1 MTSLASLGPDSIVG
15 TYRIVKELGRGG
27 MGTVYEAIHTLLPRR
42 TAIKVMHPEL
52 LRQPGMATRMV
63 QEASI
68 LEELK
73 RHAGIVRVFEC
84 GLLPDHRP
92 YIVMELIEGESLS
105 TRLHRVPTLP
115 SIEVAKILADVAG
128 VLSAVHAA
136 GIVHRDLKPDNVLL
150 TPRDEF
156 YPLRIIDWGVARLG
170 PMGRLTLDG
179 MTPGTPIYMSP
190 EQATGRNIGPPCDIY
205 SLGVM
210 AYEML
215 TGHPPFDGRTLA
227 EVVCMHL
234 TSDAVPLQERT
245 CAPIELCE
253 LVHRMLEKDPQARP
267 SAQELKRRAGALA
280 ALRPATTVASAYDGL
295 DYAEMSIEPIRAVRS
310 HAPAVVAAP
319 LPEVVPSEEVVVV
332 DPESLEFGV
341 TEMQPVVRRPRWTP
355 EISQVVQ
362 AVISPARSG
371 AITPRSY
378 RDQVAGE
385 IVLLDKRRF

>member
-1 MTSLASLGPDSIVG
+1 
-15 TYRIVKELGRGG
+15 
-27 MGTVYEAIHTLLPRR
+27 
-42 TAIKVMHPEL
+42 
-52 LRQPGMATRMV
+52 
-63 QEASI
+63 
-68 LEELK
+68 
-73 RHAGIVRVFEC
+73 
-84 GLLPDHRP
+84 
-92 YIVMELIEGESLS
+92 
-105 TRLHRVPTLP
+105 
-115 SIEVAKILADVAG
+115 
-128 VLSAVHAA
+128 VLSGVHAA

-190 EQATGRNIGPPCDIY
+190 EQATGRNIGPACDIY

-234 TSDAVPLQERT
+234 TSEAVPLQERT

-253 LVHRMLEKDPQARP
+253 LVHRMLEKEPQARP
-267 SAQELKRRAGALA
+267 SAHELKRRARALIA
-280 ALRPATTVASAYDGL
+280 PAGAYDGP
-295 DYAEMSIEPIRAVRS
+295 DYAEMSIEPIRSVRS
-310 HAPAVVAAP
+310 HAPAVVEAAV
-319 LPEVVPSEEVVVV
+319 PEPVPSEEVVVV
-332 DPESLEFGV
+332 DPESLEFGI

-362 AVISPARSG
+362 AVISPARKA
-371 AITPRSY
+371 AITPRSH

-385 IVLLDKRRF
+385 IVLLEKRR

>member
-1 MTSLASLGPDSIVG
+1 MVSLASLGPDSIVG

-27 MGTVYEAIHTLLPRR
+27 MGTVYEAAHTLLPRR
-42 TAIKVMHPEL
+42 AAIKIMHPEL

-63 QEASI
+63 QEACI

-92 YIVMELIEGESLS
+92 YIVMELIEGESLAS
-105 TRLHRVPTLP
+105 RLHRVPTLP
-115 SIEVAKILADVAG
+115 SIEVAKILADVAT
-128 VLSAVHAA
+128 VLSAVHQS

-150 TPRDEF
+150 TPRDEI

-190 EQATGRNIGPPCDIY
+190 EQATGRNIGPACDIY

-253 LVHRMLEKDPQARP
+253 LVHRMLEKEPQARP
-267 SAQELKRRAGALA
+267 SAQELRRRARALA
-280 ALRPATTVASAYDGL
+280 ALTPASTYEGS

-310 HAPAVVAAP
+310 HAPVVVEP
-319 LPEVVPSEEVVVV
+319 NVPEVVPSEEVVVV
-332 DPESLEFGV
+332 DPESLEYGV

-355 EISQVVQ
+355 EISQVVE
-362 AVISPARSG
+362 AVIAPARKN
-371 AITPRSY
+371 AITPRSH

-385 IVLLDKRRF
+385 IILLEKRRY

>member
-42 TAIKVMHPEL
+42 AAIKIMHAEL

-63 QEASI
+63 QEACI

-73 RHAGIVRVFEC
+73 KHAGIVRVFEC
-84 GLLPDHRP
+84 GLLPDNRP
-92 YIVMELIEGESLS
+92 YIVMELIEGESLAM
-105 TRLHRVPTLP
+105 RLHRVPTLP
-115 SIEVAKILADVAG
+115 SIEVAKILAEVAG
-128 VLSAVHAA
+128 VLSAVHTS

-150 TPRDEF
+150 TPRDEL

-190 EQATGRNIGPPCDIY
+190 EQATGRNIGPACDIY

-245 CAPIELCE
+245 CAPLELCE

-267 SAQELKRRAGALA
+267 SAQELRRRARALA
-280 ALRPATTVASAYDGL
+280 ALTPAGTYDGT

-319 LPEVVPSEEVVVV
+319 VPDVVPSEEAVVV
-332 DPESLEFGV
+332 DPESLEFGI

-355 EISQVVQ
+355 EISQVVE
-362 AVISPARSG
+362 AVIAPARKG
-371 AITPRSY
+371 AITPRSH

-385 IVLLDKRRF
+385 IVLLEKRRY

>member
-1 MTSLASLGPDSIVG
+1 MMPLASLGPDAIVG
-15 TYRIVKELGRGG
+15 AYRIVKELGRGG
-27 MGTVYEAIHTLLPRR
+27 MGTVYEAVHTLLPRR
-42 TAIKVMHPEL
+42 AAIKIMHPEL

-84 GLLPDHRP
+84 GLLTDHRP
-92 YIVMELIEGESLS
+92 YIVMELIEGESLAA
-105 TRLHRVPTLP
+105 RLHRVPTLP
-115 SIEVAKILADVAG
+115 SIEVARVLADVAG
-128 VLSAVHAA
+128 VLAAVHPA

-156 YPLRIIDWGVARLG
+156 YPLRVIDWGVARLG
-170 PMGRLTLDG
+170 AMGRLTLDG

-190 EQATGRNIGPPCDIY
+190 EQATGRNIGPACDIY

-267 SAQELKRRAGALA
+267 SAQEVRRRARALA
-280 ALRPATTVASAYDGL
+280 AAAAGTSTYDGP
-295 DYAEMSIEPIRAVRS
+295 DYVELSIEPMRTARS
-310 HAPAVVAAP
+310 HAPAPA
-319 LPEVVPSEEVVVV
+319 LEVVPSEEAVIV
-332 DPESLEFGV
+332 DPESLEFGI
-341 TEMQPVVRRPRWTP
+341 TEMQPIVRRPRWTP

-362 AVISPARSG
+362 AVLTPARKA
-371 AITPRSY
+371 AITPRSH

-385 IVLLDKRRF
+385 IILLEKRRF

>member
-1 MTSLASLGPDSIVG
+1 
-15 TYRIVKELGRGG
+15 
-27 MGTVYEAIHTLLPRR
+27 
-42 TAIKVMHPEL
+42 MHPEL

-84 GLLPDHRP
+84 GLLPDNRP
-92 YIVMELIEGESLS
+92 YIVMELIEGESLAM
-105 TRLHRVPTLP
+105 RLHRVPTLP
-115 SIEVAKILADVAG
+115 SIEVAKILSEVAG

-190 EQATGRNIGPPCDIY
+190 EQATGRNIGPACDIY

-245 CAPIELCE
+245 CAPIEMCE

-267 SAQELKRRAGALA
+267 SSQELRRRARALA
-280 ALRPATTVASAYDGL
+280 ALTSAGTYDGS
-295 DYAEMSIEPIRAVRS
+295 DYAEMSIEPVRAVRS
-310 HAPAVVAAP
+310 HAPAVVEAP
-319 LPEVVPSEEVVVV
+319 VPELVPSEEVVVV

-362 AVISPARSG
+362 AVISPARSH
-371 AITPRSY
+371 AITPRSH

-385 IVLLDKRRF
+385 IVLLDKRR

>member
-1 MTSLASLGPDSIVG
+1 MVSLASLGPDSIVG
-15 TYRIVKELGRGG
+15 CYRIVKELGRGG
-27 MGTVYEAIHTLLPRR
+27 MGTVYEAVHTLLPRKA
-42 TAIKVMHPEL
+42 AIKIMHAEL

-63 QEASI
+63 QEACI

-84 GLLPDHRP
+84 GLLADHRP
-92 YIVMELIEGESLS
+92 YIVMELIEGESLAA
-105 TRLHRVPTLP
+105 RLHRVPTLP
-115 SIEVAKILADVAG
+115 SVEVAKVLADVAT
-128 VLSAVHAA
+128 VLAAVHQT

-150 TPRDEF
+150 TPRDEL

-190 EQATGRNIGPPCDIY
+190 EQATGRNIGPACDIY

-267 SAQELKRRAGALA
+267 SAHELRRRARALA
-280 ALRPATTVASAYDGL
+280 SPAGTYDGT
-295 DYAEMSIEPIRAVRS
+295 DYAEMSIEPIRTVRS
-310 HAPAVVAAP
+310 HAPAVAQPV
-319 LPEVVPSEEVVVV
+319 LPEPVVSEEVVIV
-332 DPESLEFGV
+332 DPDALEFGI

-355 EISQVVQ
+355 DISQVVQ
-362 AVISPARSG
+362 AVITPARTQ
-371 AITPRSY
+371 AITPRSH

-385 IVLLDKRRF
+385 IVLLEKRR

>member
-27 MGTVYEAIHTLLPRR
+27 MGTVYEAVHTLLPRR
-42 TAIKVMHPEL
+42 AAIKVMHPEL

-84 GLLPDHRP
+84 GLLADHRP
-92 YIVMELIEGESLS
+92 YIVMELIEGESLAA
-105 TRLHRVPTLP
+105 RLHRVPTLP

-156 YPLRIIDWGVARLG
+156 FPLRIIDWGVARLG

-267 SAQELKRRAGALA
+267 SAQELKRRARALA
-280 ALRPATTVASAYDGL
+280 AITPATTVSAYDGL
-295 DYAEMSIEPIRAVRS
+295 DYAEMSIEPGRAVRS
-310 HAPAVVAAP
+310 HAPAVVVAP
-319 LPEVVPSEEVVVV
+319 MPDVVPSEEVVVV
-332 DPESLEFGV
+332 DPESLEFGI

-385 IVLLDKRRF
+385 IVLLDKRRQ